1 MCAGEAFPAHPLEH
15 LDTFMTTFFTILF
28 NGISLSS
35 ILLLASLGLSIT
47 FGLMRVINMAHGEFI
62 MIGAYTTFLVQ
73 NFFIAYFPARFFDFY
88 YPLAIVMSFIVAAL
102 FGAILEQLVIK
113 RLYGRETDS
122 LLATWGVSLV
132 LQQLARTIF
141 GAPNVNVSAP
151 SVLNGNLEIAG
162 VIMTYKRIFIILLVT
177 FCLVAMYLLM
187 YKTSYG
193 KRVRATMQNRPM
205 AQCLGI
211 RTNRIDTLT
220 FAIGSGLAGI
230 AGCALCLLGSVG
242 PSLGQNY
249 IVDTFMVVVLGGVG
263 RLAGSI
269 AGAGLI
275 GMSNA
280 AIQFGTSAN
289 IAKAIVLFLVILFL
303 QKKPQGLFTIHSRI
317 LDENGGG
324 ETGLSGISAK
334 KKNFAFAVI
343 VAIIALMPVFLSPFR
358 VSLVGKFITFA
369 IVALSLDV
377 IWGYTGILSLGHGV
391 FFGLGG
397 YGFGMYLKLVASG
410 SNLPDFMSWSGR
422 TALPWFWE
430 FYKTAPTSI
439 FMILVIPALLAF
451 VLGLLT
457 FTNRIKGVYFS
468 ILSQALALVFVTLF
482 IGLQG
487 YTGGTN
493 GITEFTTLFG
503 LPIARISTKYI
514 WYYVALFLLIL
525 TYAFYSW
532 VMQTKC
538 GRVLVAIRDGENRT
552 RFSGYQVANYK
563 TFVYVLS
570 AIFTGI
576 AGALFVPFSGIIS
589 PSEMSISNSID
600 MAIWVAV
607 GGRGSLIGAVIGA
620 FLVNITKTLVSEN
633 FPEIWSYFIGA
644 IFVLVVIFLP
654 RGLTGIF
661 IDAKEKVFRTINQL
675 KKEKSEEAAA

>member
-1 MCAGEAFPAHPLEH
+1 ME
-15 LDTFMTTFFTILF
+15 TVFTILF
-28 NGISLSS
+28 NGLSLSS
-35 ILLLASLGLSIT
+35 ILLLAALGLSIT

-62 MIGAYTTFLVQ
+62 MIGSYATFLTQ
-73 NFFIAYFPARFFDFY
+73 NFFLKFAPSSLFDFY
-88 YPLAIVMSFIVAAL
+88 FPVAIVVSFVVAAL
-102 FGAILEQLVIK
+102 FGAALEQLVIK

-151 SVLNGNLEIAG
+151 SFLNGNFEAAG
-162 VIMTYKRIFIILLVT
+162 VVMTYKRIFIIALVA
-177 FCLVAMYLLM
+177 FCLVFMYILM

-193 KRVRATMQNRPM
+193 KKVRATMQNRSM

-230 AGCALCLLGSVG
+230 AGAALCLLGSVG

-269 AGAGLI
+269 AGALLI

-280 AIQFGTSAN
+280 AIQFATSAN
-289 IAKAIVLFLVILFL
+289 IAKAIVLFLVIMFL
-303 QKKPQGLFTIHSRI
+303 QKKPQGLFTIHTRA
-317 LDENGGG
+317 LDESD
-324 ETGLSGISAK
+324 SGSALDNMNAK
-334 KKNFAFAVI
+334 RKNIAFAV
-343 VAIIALMPVFLSPFR
+343 VAFLIAILPVFLSPFR
-358 VSLVGKFITFA
+358 VSLVGKFITYA
-369 IVALSLDV
+369 IVALSLDM

-397 YGFGMYLKLVASG
+397 YGLGMYLKLLASG
-410 SNLPDFMSWSGR
+410 DRLPDFMSWSGR

-430 FYKTAPTSI
+430 FYKTAPSAI
-439 FMILVIPALLAF
+439 IMILLVPTLLAF
-451 VLGLLT
+451 ALGLLT
-457 FTNRIKGVYFS
+457 FTNRIRGVYFS

-482 IGLQG
+482 VGLQG

-493 GITEFTTLFG
+493 GITEFTKLFG
-503 LPIARISTKYI
+503 LPFAKLTTKYF
-514 WYYVALFLLIL
+514 WYYVALAFLIL
-525 TYAFYSW
+525 TYAVFSW
-532 VMQTKC
+532 ILRTKC
-538 GRVLVAIRDGENRT
+538 GRVLVAVRDGENRT

-563 TFVYVLS
+563 SFVYSLS
-570 AIFTGI
+570 ALFTGI

-607 GGRGSLIGAVIGA
+607 GGRGNLIGAVIGA
-620 FLVNITKTLVSEN
+620 LVVNVTKTLVSES
-633 FPEIWSYFIGA
+633 FPEIWSYFIGS
-644 IFVLVVIFLP
+644 IFVLVVLFLP
-654 RGLTGIF
+654 RGLTGVF
-661 IDAKEKVFRTINQL
+661 ADAKEFAKRKLPGGT
-675 KKEKSEEAAA
+675 K

>member
-1 MCAGEAFPAHPLEH
+1 ME
-15 LDTFMTTFFTILF
+15 TVFTILF
-28 NGISLSS
+28 NGLSLSS
-35 ILLLASLGLSIT
+35 ILLLAALGLSIT

-62 MIGAYTTFLVQ
+62 MIGSYATFLTQ
-73 NFFIAYFPARFFDFY
+73 NFFLKFLPRSLFDFY
-88 YPLAIVMSFIVAAL
+88 FPVAIVVSFFVAAL
-102 FGAILEQLVIK
+102 FGAALEQLVIK

-151 SVLNGNLEIAG
+151 SFLNGNFEAAG
-162 VIMTYKRIFIILLVT
+162 VVMTYKRIFIIALVA
-177 FCLVAMYLLM
+177 FCLVFMYILM

-193 KRVRATMQNRPM
+193 KKVRATMQNRSM

-230 AGCALCLLGSVG
+230 AGAALCLLGSVG

-269 AGAGLI
+269 AGALLI

-280 AIQFGTSAN
+280 AIQFATSAN
-289 IAKAIVLFLVILFL
+289 IAKAIVLFLVIMFL
-303 QKKPQGLFTIHSRI
+303 QKKPQGLFTIHTRA
-317 LDENGGG
+317 LDESD
-324 ETGLSGISAK
+324 SGSALDNMNAK
-334 KKNFAFAVI
+334 RKNIAFAV
-343 VAIIALMPVFLSPFR
+343 VAFLIAILPVFLSPFR
-358 VSLVGKFITFA
+358 VSLVGKFITYA
-369 IVALSLDV
+369 IVALSLDM

-397 YGFGMYLKLVASG
+397 YGLGMYLKLLASG
-410 SNLPDFMSWSGR
+410 NRLPDFMSWSGR
-422 TALPWFWE
+422 TVLPWFWE
-430 FYKTAPTSI
+430 FYKTAPSAVI
-439 FMILVIPALLAF
+439 MILLVPTALAF
-451 VLGLLT
+451 ALGLLT
-457 FTNRIKGVYFS
+457 FTNRIRGVYFS

-482 IGLQG
+482 VGLQG

-493 GITEFTTLFG
+493 GITEFTKLFG
-503 LPIARISTKYI
+503 LPFSKITTKYF
-514 WYYVALFLLIL
+514 WYYVALAFLIL
-525 TYAFYSW
+525 TYAVFSW
-532 VMQTKC
+532 ILRTKC

-563 TFVYVLS
+563 TFVYSLS
-570 AIFTGI
+570 ALFTGI

-607 GGRGSLIGAVIGA
+607 GGRGNLIGAVIGA
-620 FLVNITKTLVSEN
+620 LVVNITKTLVSES
-633 FPEIWSYFIGA
+633 FPEIWSYFIGS
-644 IFVLVVIFLP
+644 IFVLVVLFLP
-654 RGLTGIF
+654 RGLTGVF
-661 IDAKEKVFRTINQL
+661 ADAKEFAKRKLSGGT
-675 KKEKSEEAAA
+675 K